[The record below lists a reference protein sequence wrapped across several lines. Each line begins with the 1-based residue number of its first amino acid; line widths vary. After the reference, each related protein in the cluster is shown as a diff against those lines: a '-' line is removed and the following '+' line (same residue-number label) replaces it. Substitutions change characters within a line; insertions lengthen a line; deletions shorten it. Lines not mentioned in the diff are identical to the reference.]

1 MTDFEITLAKLAD
14 ESAEIQKKEMTLKQ
28 EQQLF
33 MQKLY
38 GFLKEHGLSENFTL
52 PELAMLAVR
61 KSKMIVIAN

>member
-1 MTDFEITLAKLAD
+1 MNDFESTLAKLAE
-14 ESAEIQKKEMTLKQ
+14 ESAEIQKKEMTLKT

-33 MQKLY
+33 MEKLY

-61 KSKMIVIAN
+61 KSKLIVSA